1 MEVTDDQFMELINEA
16 MGELP
21 EGYVSKL
28 DNVAITFEDE
38 PSPEQR
44 VKLKLRCHES
54 LYGLYEGIPRT
65 ERGSSYN
72 LVLPDKITI
81 FKKPIEHSTRNM
93 AELKEQV
100 KNTLWHEI
108 AHHYGLDHAR
118 IHQLEE
124 KMRNLKKNNNK

>member
-1 MEVTDDQFMELINEA
+1 MYTVDNESFERLINESLD
-16 MGELP
+16 ELP
-21 EGYVSKL
+21 KSYIERL

-38 PSPEQR
+38 PDPHQR
-44 VKLKLRCHES
+44 TKLKLRCHQT

-72 LVLPDKITI
+72 LVLPDKITL
-81 FKKPIEHSTRNM
+81 FKLPIEASSHDHTS
-93 AELKEQV
+93 LKAQI

-118 IHQLEE
+118 IHQLES
-124 KMRNLKKNNNK
+124 KMLRLKKNKG